1 MLSVLNKRPKYI
13 HSSNSAAAI
22 RFPKAYFNAV
32 RIGIAMYGL
41 TPSREME
48 EEIPFPLNEAFSL
61 QTKLVNVKKLKKGDK
76 VSYGATYE
84 CRQDE
89 WIGTLPIGYAD
100 GWIRKLQGQEVLV
113 EGERVPIV
121 GRICMDQCM
130 IRLPHDM
137 PVGTKV
143 TLIGRQGN
151 EFISINEIAAKL
163 DTINYEVPCII
174 TSRVPRLYKQGGNII
189 DIKNYLLEK

>member
-1 MLSVLNKRPKYI
+1 M
-13 HSSNSAAAI
+13 
-22 RFPKAYFNAV
+22 
-32 RIGIAMYGL
+32 
-41 TPSREME
+41 
-48 EEIPFPLNEAFSL
+48 
-61 QTKLVNVKKLKKGDK
+61 KKLKKGDK